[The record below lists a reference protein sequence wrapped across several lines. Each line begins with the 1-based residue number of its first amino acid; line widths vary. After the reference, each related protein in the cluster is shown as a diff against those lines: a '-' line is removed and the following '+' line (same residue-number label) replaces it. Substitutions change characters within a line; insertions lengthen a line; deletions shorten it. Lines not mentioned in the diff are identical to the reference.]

1 MSDETRA
8 KLQTLFRQ
16 GYNPSYY
23 ALHCLKTDFLLENP
37 ENYYEVAADTHY
49 VPTLSIVHKL
59 FEKEFSKEYGCFT
72 GNVTFFITL
81 ISVLII

>member
-16 GYNPSYY
+16 GYNPSS

-72 GNVTFFITL
+72 GNFTFFITL
-81 ISVLII
+81 ISVLIF